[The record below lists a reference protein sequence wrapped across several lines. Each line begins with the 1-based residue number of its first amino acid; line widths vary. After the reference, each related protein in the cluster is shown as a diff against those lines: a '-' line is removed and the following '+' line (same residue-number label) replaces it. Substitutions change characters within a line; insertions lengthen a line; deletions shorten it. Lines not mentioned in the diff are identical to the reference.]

1 MSRIRT
7 FWAPLL
13 LCGLL
18 VATLVG
24 AVSARPN
31 SAPLSST
38 TSTLTMAAS
47 DCYPYSDDAE
57 YDNDGWRLS
66 TGGTTWGNY
75 ASFLCPV
82 RFPEYGTHTISS
94 VTMYAYDDKSG
105 SGDDDMVCAE
115 VNRTYPPT
123 KTEKRMGEVCSTGD
137 NDTDPRSFTISGTQI
152 NPNTVQPTYGM
163 HFWVTMGE
171 LKLRLYGFSISY
183 SVSTP

>member
-1 MSRIRT
+1 MNSIRRLW
-7 FWAPLL
+7 FPLL
-13 LCGLL
+13 LCGLVL
-18 VATLVG
+18 ATVVG
-24 AVSARPN
+24 AASARPN

-38 TSTLTMAAS
+38 TNTLTVAAS
-47 DCYPYSDDAE
+47 DCHPYSDVVE

-66 TGGTTWGNY
+66 TEGTDWGNF

-123 KTEKRMGEVCSTGD
+123 KTENRMGEVCSTGD
-137 NDTDPRSFTISGTQI
+137 SGTDPRSFTISGAQI
-152 NPNTVQPTYGM
+152 SPNTVSPTRGM
-163 HFWVTMGE
+163 HFWVTMG
-171 LKLRLYGFSISY
+171 KTNLRLYGFSISY